1 MSLAISALP
10 RSAKDRSAS
19 RTAAVF
25 VPELRFAGAH
35 GGAIRPAD
43 DSVVGLHHG
52 VGEEHLPLDGS
63 QLTAVLPI
71 WKDRSRRDR
80 KRSMTACAAQI
91 PQAWLDAVSAITP
104 AWVSAVSAATVAL
117 LGLAVVARWWLLRRV
132 LRGSAAAIIA
142 LLGESERDVM
152 PLEGGSSDGGRRW
165 RPSSHG
171 NRVVY
176 LVVGE
181 EHYWLCASDLDRLRE
196 QGYVIREGERGG
208 SHRLSRLGQILLE
221 RPGNDRLLARGV
233 ARARRRHDRFPNCYG
248 GSWFRCRCKTY
259 RIRLARYDVP
269 LPFFVGELLR
279 VWADRRFFRRP

>member
-1 MSLAISALP
+1 MMDRFHRNRPGGAQRHDGAEPGHPSRLRRDDHNRSVLDHLRRLETGVEVAHPQRAWVRLAKQRHPPRRAPHPVSLAPISALP

-71 WKDRSRRDR
+71 WKDQSRRDR
-80 KRSMTACAAQI
+80 KRSMTACDAQI

-142 LLGESERDVM
+142 LLLRT
-152 PLEGGSSDGGRRW
+152 
-165 RPSSHG
+165 
-171 NRVVY
+171 
-176 LVVGE
+176 
-181 EHYWLCASDLDRLRE
+181 LRE
-196 QGYVIREGERGG
+196 TSLPSAGLLVI
-208 SHRLSRLGQILLE
+208 LE
-221 RPGNDRLLARGV
+221 V
-233 ARARRRHDRFPNCYG
+233 
-248 GSWFRCRCKTY
+248 
-259 RIRLARYDVP
+259 
-269 LPFFVGELLR
+269 
-279 VWADRRFFRRP
+279 